1 MLTFWCLS
9 VQVQLQMLQDE
20 SESEVER
27 LESLLASINAEHM
40 AVVTEL
46 ESVAPAGM
54 RSTVCPHVLL
64 LCFG

>member
-1 MLTFWCLS
+1 ML
-9 VQVQLQMLQDE
+9 VQAQLQMMQED
-20 SESEVER
+20 SEAEVER

-46 ESVAPAGM
+46 ESAAPAGM
-54 RSTVCPHVLL
+54 RSTVCLRVLP